1 MLVPVVV
8 LIILITTGIVL
19 ISMKNGKSSNIVN
32 KPLPFFQR
40 NNKTPQTLPK
50 PLDIPVETKKLDRV
64 KDIVDKLENE
74 DTISPLT
81 VVNIEN
87 AKKVIAEE
95 IPEKKRQVDL
105 KIQATEQA
113 TIEYEKKA
121 RILAEEIDEKKRQ
134 VDLKMQAAEQE
145 TIEYE
150 KKARILAEEIAEK
163 KRQVD
168 LKMQAAK
175 KSAEQAKKAR
185 ADRAAAF
192 RAKMAKYNESRLVV
206 EEKIVEPTVDAKYAR
221 ALEIALKNKAVRLKA
236 EAEMKQL
243 LDQQLKIQGDLS
255 EKELDNLDAAEKAR
269 QDMID
274 ENDDLIEKAAI
285 KRAAEE
291 VERVAAQAILD
302 EEVQAL
308 RDEAEELR
316 LAEEKRFADIQTKID
331 KATTD
336 ALAELREA
344 EQEQLS
350 MDQAVAAQLSDLEA
364 EIARLESIARDAQLE
379 FTNNQLVFDEQM
391 RQEGIANMQFLSDQN
406 RASQHAFAGM
416 FYRKVKD
423 VNTAITAPAGLEGKV
438 MINAS
443 DGLPVEWE
451 TSTSKRADGYDGY
464 KLSLVDDGNIKTCI
478 KKCNEFHR
486 CEGFAHDRKTDKCY
500 LKSRHAEQLE
510 EAMPGYDMYYKSF
523 KYTTPEERVKI
534 EAALASKKRA
544 DEMAQMMYDEKMRMA
559 PLIAANQ
566 ALAREKR
573 KLYEAAQD
581 ALSEKR
587 KQDQVAIMKKL
598 KAEQEEAQL
607 LRAEETIKNSSNRCG
622 PTQPPAFATEGQKC
636 TVVGDCCGAYDDVH
650 GRCGSSSKHCD
661 NRQFWSKLYKYDGP
675 TTPPKP
681 ENDPSPINDVV
692 VPIPIPVTQ
701 YRKVE
706 NTRIRV
712 PLQFIN
718 PKQYGKTSI
727 NASDGSFV
735 TINGRPS
742 HKLTEVD
749 KGDVQMC
756 MQTCNSFDKCEG
768 FVHERSTDKC
778 FLKSVHAKQLE
789 DSGIDGYDMYY
800 KYHDDLFDAAERGKA
815 ELKALRA
822 AAPAPGAL
830 GEWIQASRSPAPP
843 PGSFSFREWCR
854 VNPTNPLC
862 EDTAP
867 VPAPAPAPSRTWGSA
882 PAPAP
887 AYNVSKNG
895 RCGRIFG
902 GTICPGRQCCSSNGW
917 CGGSVGGY
925 SAYCA
930 FNNKG
935 VANGKYDG
943 TS

>member
-1 MLVPVVV
+1 MYMYRMVVPVVV

-19 ISMKNGKSSNIVN
+19 ISMKNSKSSNIVN

-105 KIQATEQA
+105 KMQATEQA

-134 VDLKMQAAEQE
+134 VDLKMQATEQA

-150 KKARILAEEIAEK
+150 KKARILAEEIDEK

-168 LKMQAAK
+168 LKIQAAK

-243 LDQQLKIQGDLS
+243 LDEQLKIQGDLS

-331 KATTD
+331 KAATD

-350 MDQAVAAQLSDLEA
+350 MDQAVAAQLSDLEV

-423 VNTAITAPAGLEGKV
+423 VNTAVSAPAGLEGKV

-451 TSTSKRADGYDGY
+451 TFTSKRADGYDGY

-523 KYTTPEERVKI
+523 KYTTPEERAKI
-534 EAALASKKRA
+534 AAALASKKRA

-573 KLYEAAQD
+573 KLYEATQV

-587 KQDQVAIMKKL
+587 KQDQVDIMKKL
-598 KAEQEEAQL
+598 KAEQEEAQR
-607 LRAEETIKNSSNRCG
+607 LRVEETIRNSSNRCG
-622 PTQPPAFATEGQKC
+622 PTQPSAFATEGQKC

-675 TTPPKP
+675 TPPKP

-718 PKQYGKTSI
+718 PTQYGKTSI

-735 TINGRPS
+735 TINGRAS

-749 KGDVQMC
+749 KGSVDVC
-756 MQTCNSFDKCEG
+756 METCNSFDICEG

-789 DSGIDGYDMYY
+789 DRGIDGYDMYY
-800 KYHDDLFDAAERGKA
+800 KYRDG
-815 ELKALRA
+815 
-822 AAPAPGAL
+822 
-830 GEWIQASRSPAPP
+830 
-843 PGSFSFREWCR
+843 
-854 VNPTNPLC
+854 
-862 EDTAP
+862 
-867 VPAPAPAPSRTWGSA
+867 VPAPAPAPA
-882 PAPAP
+882 PAS
-887 AYNVSKNG
+887 NVSKNG
-895 RCGRIFG
+895 KCGSIWG
-902 GTICPGRQCCSSNGW
+902 STIKCPGKACCSNSGW
-917 CGGSVGGY
+917 CGGNQGTY
-925 SAYCA
+925 SSWCYS
-930 FNNKG
+930 NGKG
-935 VANGKYDG
+935 KVNGKYDG